1 LESPVSENAAVSWK
15 EFATFPETVSWVRL
29 RRHVDAMPGG
39 ALVDVACDR
48 MNEAAL
54 VFTYRGHRFGVDL
67 HEDAFRFSV
76 EDANC
81 PPDVRGDVLAYVEQL
96 VKPRRDVP

>member
-1 LESPVSENAAVSWK
+1 MIETREKTPVSWTR
-15 EFATFPETVSWVRL
+15 FATFPEAVSWVRL
-29 RRHVDAMPGG
+29 RRHLDTMPGG

-54 VFTYRGHRFGVDL
+54 IFTYRGHRFGVDL
-67 HEDAFRFSV
+67 HEDVFRFNV

-81 PPDVRGDVLAYVEQL
+81 PQDVLREVVAYAEQL
-96 VKPRRDVP
+96 VKPRRDVS

>member
-1 LESPVSENAAVSWK
+1 MTVPDDARSPWRH
-15 EFATFPETVSWVRL
+15 FASLPETVSWVRL

-54 VFTYRGHRFGVDL
+54 VFIYRGHRFGVDL
-67 HEDAFRFSV
+67 HDDAFRFSV
-76 EDANC
+76 EDPDC
-81 PPDVRGDVLAYVEQL
+81 PADVLSDVLAYAEQL

>member
-1 LESPVSENAAVSWK
+1 MAKIWTPFAAL
-15 EFATFPETVSWVRL
+15 PETVSWVRL
-29 RRHVDAMPGG
+29 RRHLDAMPGG

-54 VFTYRGHRFGVDL
+54 VFTYRGHRFRVDL
-67 HEDAFRFSV
+67 YEDTFRFNV

-81 PPDVRGDVLAYVEQL
+81 PQDVLREVVAYAEQL
-96 VKPRRDVP
+96 VKPRHDVR